1 MRYVIYGQP
10 LNIFELKLSR
20 ISFVNMFRF
29 HSIFVIFQ
37 ANCPDYQPD
46 VPLEEKRKAYY
57 FGEDMTWEPG
67 RIHDHDLVRFIRLY
81 FGCMLL
87 IQQLF
92 G

>member
-1 MRYVIYGQP
+1 
-10 LNIFELKLSR
+10 
-20 ISFVNMFRF
+20 MFWF

>member
-1 MRYVIYGQP
+1 
-10 LNIFELKLSR
+10 
-20 ISFVNMFRF
+20 MFWF

-67 RIHDHDLVRFIRLY
+67 RIHDHDLVRPTY
-81 FGCMLL
+81 SSLL
-87 IQQLF
+87 LVSATDAAAFWLGVLIKRQSSVKT
-92 G
+92 